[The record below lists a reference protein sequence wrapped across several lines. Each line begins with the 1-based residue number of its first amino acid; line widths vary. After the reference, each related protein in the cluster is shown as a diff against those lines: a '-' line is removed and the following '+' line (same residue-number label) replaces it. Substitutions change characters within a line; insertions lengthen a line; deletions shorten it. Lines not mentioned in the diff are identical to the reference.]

1 MYCPKCATENIET
14 ASFCRSCGVDIS
26 FVSQALSG
34 MLPVAAPMS
43 GNNLTGSGRRKR
55 KDKDEGPPTMARGVE
70 KLFMGIGFVF
80 VSLAIWRFMPG
91 GFAWWFWMLIPAF
104 AMMGGGVSQI
114 IQSKQRLESV
124 YQPPTLPATRPSY
137 QQPSINA
144 PATPAA
150 DFPYS
155 RKTGEIL
162 QPPSVTE
169 ATTRH
174 LKTNVEDPASKI

>member
-1 MYCPKCATENIET
+1 MYCPKCAAENIET
-14 ASFCRSCGVDIS
+14 ASFCRSCGADIS
-26 FVSQALSG
+26 LIPQALTG
-34 MLPVAAPMS
+34 TLPVVASTP
-43 GNNLTGSGRRKR
+43 GSNPIQTGRRQR
-55 KDKDEGPPTMARGVE
+55 KGKDEGPPTLARGIE

-114 IQSKQRLESV
+114 LQSKQRLEGV
-124 YQPPTLPATRPSY
+124 YQPPTLPAVRSPY

-150 DFPYS
+150 EFPYS